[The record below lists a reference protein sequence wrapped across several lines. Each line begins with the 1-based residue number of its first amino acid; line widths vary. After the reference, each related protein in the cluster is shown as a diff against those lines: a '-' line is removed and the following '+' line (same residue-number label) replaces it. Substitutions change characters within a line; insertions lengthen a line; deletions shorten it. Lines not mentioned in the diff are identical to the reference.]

1 MTFCTFQLYACVV
14 SPPAQGGGHEDDS
27 WKLRWKRHRS
37 LKCCRTCV
45 PGSSGFIA
53 MTDCQT
59 PEFSQVL
66 LGRRTKRLSGIT
78 FQRVEGRSL

>member
-1 MTFCTFQLYACVV
+1 MTFCTFQLYTRVA
-14 SPPAQGGGHEDDS
+14 SLPAQVGGHEDDS
-27 WKLRWKRHRS
+27 WKLRGKRQRS

-45 PGSSGFIA
+45 PGRTGFIA

-66 LGRRTKRLSGIT
+66 LGRGTKHLSGIA
-78 FQRVEGRSL
+78 L